1 MYKMLEKN
9 QRILYFLFGCITV
22 RTIIAILPIY
32 LPYEWL
38 SYLGIM
44 LLAIGTTFL
53 YLYFN
58 NLRLNA
64 PEGGGITWWAN
75 FRLIHGVLYLAAAHY
90 LLEGQRFAWIPLT
103 MDVILGL
110 LLFLFN
116 HKMYKFT

>member
-1 MYKMLEKN
+1 MLDKD

-38 SYLGIM
+38 YYLGIII
-44 LLAIGTTFL
+44 LAIGTTFL
-53 YLYFN
+53 CLYFN
-58 NLRLNA
+58 NLRLQA

-75 FRLIHGVLYLAAAHY
+75 FRLLHGALYLAAAHY
-90 LLEGQRFAWIPLT
+90 LLKNQRIAWIPLT

-116 HKMYKFT
+116 HKIIKFT

>member
-1 MYKMLEKN
+1 MLEKN
-9 QRILYFLFGCITV
+9 QRIMYFLFGCITL

-32 LPYEWL
+32 LPYEWFP
-38 SYLGIM
+38 YLGTI
-44 LLAIGTTFL
+44 LLAIGTTFI

-58 NLRLNA
+58 NLRLYA

-75 FRLIHGVLYLAAAHY
+75 FRLLHGALYLVAAHY
-90 LLEGQRFAWIPLT
+90 LLQKQRIAWIPLT

-116 HKMYKFT
+116 HKIIKFT